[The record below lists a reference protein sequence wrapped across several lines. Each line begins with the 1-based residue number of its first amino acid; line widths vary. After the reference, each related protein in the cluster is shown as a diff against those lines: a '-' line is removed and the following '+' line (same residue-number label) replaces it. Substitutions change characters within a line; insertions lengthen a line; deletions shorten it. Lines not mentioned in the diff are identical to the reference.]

1 MRTNTI
7 ISQPFL
13 TNHFVTNKEI
23 RLCVQVFNSEV
34 HYTTKPH
41 IHKRYPLKSWK
52 HSIACRASQ
61 YIKEISLKNIFGCI
75 SIIEFVCY
83 IDNLSRRPC
92 QEICLPSWLAC
103 YMSWVQNVGPDLDP
117 NFLTLWWYL

>member
-34 HYTTKPH
+34 HYTSKPH

-61 YIKEISLKNIFGCI
+61 YIKEISLKIYLAAFQLSNL
-75 SIIEFVCY
+75 FVTL
-83 IDNLSRRPC
+83 ITS
-92 QEICLPSWLAC
+92 QEDRVKTYVFHHGWLVTC
-103 YMSWVQNVGPDLDP
+103 PGSKMLDQ
-117 NFLTLWWYL
+117 TLIQTF